1 MLKVTG
7 NTPDAPTRQFAT
19 AFEAAR
25 VVLELAV
32 REGGCQVEDTTTGH
46 IFLVTHVA
54 DRPGLERRACEC
66 YGALEKHFAAVIG
79 PHGDGSAG

>member
-7 NTPDAPTRQFAT
+7 NTPDAPTREFAT

-32 REGGCQVEDTTTGH
+32 RDGGCQVEDTTTGH

-54 DRPGLERRACEC
+54 DRLPRPATEAPQPVDTPVEERQ
-66 YGALEKHFAAVIG
+66 AA
-79 PHGDGSAG
+79 